1 MKNYRLL
8 PIIALCTL
16 LFACGNPQHKTND
29 TNADMRAH
37 NQNNGV
43 PISYTDTGKSDTTL
57 LFVHGWCI
65 NKSYWADQAAYFVKR
80 YRVIAIDLPGYGD
93 SGKNRKTWDVNTF
106 ATDVNAV
113 IDQLKL
119 KNVILV
125 GHSMSGTIVL
135 QAAVNQPDKVIGLVG
150 VDNFKGQGTPP
161 QTAAQKKEI
170 ADAIAAMRKD
180 FKKVAS
186 QWFNEGLFYK
196 TTSKAIRERILNDVA
211 HADTAAAIGS
221 MEQQAYDDVPN
232 LIKSKKKLYLINSD
246 YQPNDT
252 TWLVKNKIP
261 YQLLIVHNTG
271 HFPMVEAPKEFN
283 ARLDE
288 VLADLKRK
296 L

>member
-1 MKNYRLL
+1 MKNHRLL
-8 PIIALCTL
+8 PVLTLCTL
-16 LFACGNPQHKTND
+16 LFACGNQQRKTND
-29 TNADMRAH
+29 NNADVRAH
-37 NQNNGV
+37 IQNNGV
-43 PISYTDTGKSDTTL
+43 HIAYTDTGKGDTTL

-65 NKSYWADQAAYFVKR
+65 NKSYWASQVAYFSKK
-80 YRVIAIDLPGYGD
+80 YRVVAIDLPGYGD
-93 SGKNRKTWDVNTF
+93 SGKNRKAWDVNTF

-135 QAAVNQPDKVIGLVG
+135 QAAINQPDKVIGLVG

-180 FKKVAS
+180 FKQVAS

-196 TTSKAIRERILNDVA
+196 TTGKAIRERILNDVD
-211 HADTAAAIGS
+211 HADTPAAIGS

-232 LIKSKKKLYLINSD
+232 LIKWKKKLYLINSD

-261 YQLLIVHNTG
+261 YKLLIVHNTG

-288 VLADLKRK
+288 VLEDLKRK

>member
-1 MKNYRLL
+1 MKNHRLL

-16 LFACGNPQHKTND
+16 LFACGNPQRKTND
-29 TNADMRAH
+29 NNADVRAH
-37 NQNNGV
+37 IQNNGV
-43 PISYTDTGKSDTTL
+43 HIAYNDTGKGDTTL

-65 NKSYWADQAAYFVKR
+65 NKGYWADQAAYFSKR
-80 YRVIAIDLPGYGD
+80 YRVIAIDLPGYGQ
-93 SGKNRKTWDVNTF
+93 SGKNRKAWDVNTF

-135 QAAVNQPDKVIGLVG
+135 QAAINQPGKVIGLVG

-170 ADAIAAMRKD
+170 ADAIAAMRQD

-221 MEQQAYDDVPN
+221 NGTAG
-232 LIKSKKKLYLINSD
+232 L
-246 YQPNDT
+246 
-252 TWLVKNKIP
+252 
-261 YQLLIVHNTG
+261 
-271 HFPMVEAPKEFN
+271 
-283 ARLDE
+283 R
-288 VLADLKRK
+288 
-296 L
+296 